1 MPLPRGD
8 IGSAGR
14 LPALTCRSTG
24 PAPSVGPVTTS
35 PELDFASVV
44 VAPGDTETT
53 SLTVRNDSEIV
64 EAYTFEVIGPCAP
77 WTEVEPERLSL
88 YPGTS
93 GTVAVRLSPP
103 RSPEV
108 RAGELPLAVRVLPAE
123 RPELATVPETT
134 VTVAP
139 YGQLDAVLE
148 PQRRR
153 TWWRG
158 GRFAVRLGNRGNTP
172 INVALDAADAGEEL
186 RYRGIAASTTLA
198 PGEEAEAPLRV
209 RRTKPMWFG
218 KSVSTPFK
226 VVATPTSDPQLDQG
240 VKELDGELV
249 QMAVLPRWLL
259 ALLALLLA
267 LLVFWFTLVRPAVN
281 SAAKQAADDA
291 VQQQVQSGQLAPGPS
306 ATNAPKGSQETGGGQ
321 PSSGGDP
328 GPGVSSGGAGLQHSA
343 TIEVNTAGG
352 GHNTQSYTVP
362 PKKVFFVTDLVLANF
377 QGDVGV
383 LTVSFGP
390 QTITTIALETFRNQ
404 DYHWVTP
411 IEVPAG
417 ATVSADV
424 TCDTPGTPA
433 TGKQAANCAEVL
445 NVSGE
450 LHDQPK

>member
-1 MPLPRGD
+1 M
-8 IGSAGR
+8 
-14 LPALTCRSTG
+14 
-24 PAPSVGPVTTS
+24 TTS

-64 EAYTFEVIGPCAP
+64 EAYTFEVVGPCAP
-77 WTEVEPERLSL
+77 WTAVEPERLSL

-134 VTVAP
+134 VTIAP

-158 GRFAVRLGNRGNTP
+158 GRFSVRLANRGNTP
-172 INVALDAADAGEEL
+172 ISVALDANDAGEEL
-186 RYRGIAASTTLA
+186 RYRGIASSTALE

-218 KSVSTPFK
+218 KSVTTPFH
-226 VVATPTSDPQLDQG
+226 VVATPTSDPQLDQSA
-240 VKELDGELV
+240 KELDGELV

-267 LLVFWFTLVRPAVN
+267 LLLFWLTLVRPAVD

-291 VQQQVQSGQLAPGPS
+291 VQQKVQSGQLAPGPS
-306 ATNAPKGSQETGGGQ
+306 ATNAPKGQPGGGQ
-321 PSSGGDP
+321 PAGSP
-328 GPGVSSGGAGLQHSA
+328 EPGVSSGGAGVQHSA
-343 TIEVNTAGG
+343 TIQVTTAGG
-352 GHNTQSYTVP
+352 GHTTQAYTVP
-362 PKKVFFVTDLVLANF
+362 DKKLFRVTDLVLANF

-390 QTITTIALETFRNQ
+390 QVITTIALETFRNQ

-411 IEVPAG
+411 IQVPAG

-424 TCDTPGTPA
+424 TCATPGTPA
-433 TGKQAANCAEVL
+433 TGKQASGCAEVL

-450 LHDQPK
+450 LVDQPK